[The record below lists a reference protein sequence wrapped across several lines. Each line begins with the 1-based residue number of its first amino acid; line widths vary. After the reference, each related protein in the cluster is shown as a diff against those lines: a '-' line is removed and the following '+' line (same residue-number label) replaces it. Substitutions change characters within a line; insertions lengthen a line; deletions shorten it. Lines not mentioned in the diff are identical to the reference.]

1 MAKPRIPNKEVTLR
15 SPEDTER
22 LAMAAQ
28 IETILGHAKY
38 RLTLLA
44 AFAFLLL
51 GLLITGAQ
59 NLHQLNTQGIAY
71 LLLAKHYAA
80 GEFGLA
86 ISSYW
91 SPFLSWLIAA
101 GLKMGWTDPTAARV
115 ATGTAALLFWV
126 ASMATLFVCQLP
138 IRALLLGAW
147 LLSFAAIH
155 WSVEYISP
163 DLLAAGLLLAAIASS
178 LFTFRVRHRGATI
191 LSGILW
197 GSVYYANA
205 MFLPAVVA
213 CLVGFSIA
221 GHFGTK
227 ENAKPWLPTILTQ
240 SVIALL
246 TMAPWWATLSKA
258 YDRPTIGSVWAI
270 DHAVAG
276 PKDIDR
282 YHPCFGQFN
291 PPSEGRISNWEDP
304 ARLDYATWSPFANE
318 DNKLHQST
326 LLKRNL
332 KSTLQI
338 FREFGAF
345 GLGIATLLT
354 CFFFRTPF
362 NRSLLS
368 GTWRWAI
375 FPIAGLVVGFLPFV
389 VTPLDTRFFYSCYP
403 LLMMA
408 AFGFLDWLPKQF
420 DWAKFPNTFASS
432 VVAVLFALPIIPRLA
447 SSLEGVP
454 NPGGYVALD
463 LVDRI
468 ETAQIKGTIAGDA
481 LLMGS
486 RTGLFIAALLNEKWI
501 GDSPD
506 VIGTDYIS
514 NGADLIIVH
523 RQHRVNSDM
532 EFNPAFRDLD
542 TVLFPDKMQAE
553 EFPLR
558 VYQVNR

>member
-1 MAKPRIPNKEVTLR
+1 
-15 SPEDTER
+15 
-22 LAMAAQ
+22 MAAQ

-38 RLTLLA
+38 RLTLLG

-51 GLLITGAQ
+51 GLLVTGAQ
-59 NLHQLNTQGIAY
+59 NLHQLNSQGIAY
-71 LLLAKHYAA
+71 LLLAKHYVA
-80 GEFGLA
+80 GDFGLA

-101 GLKMGWTDPTAARV
+101 GLKMGWSDPTAARV
-115 ATGTAALLFWV
+115 ATGASALLFWMGSV
-126 ASMATLFVCQLP
+126 AALFMCQLP
-138 IRALLLGAW
+138 IRALLCGAW

-155 WSVEYISP
+155 WSVEYIGP
-163 DLLAAGLLLAAIASS
+163 DLLAGGLLLTAITLS
-178 LFTFRVRHRGATI
+178 LFTFRVRHRAANI
-191 LSGILW
+191 IAGILW

-205 MFLPAVVA
+205 MFLPAIVV
-213 CLVGFSIA
+213 CLIGFSIA
-221 GHFGTK
+221 GKLGTQ
-227 ENAKPWLPTILTQ
+227 ENAKPWLPSILSQ
-240 SVIALL
+240 CVIALL
-246 TMAPWWATLSKA
+246 TMAPWWATLSNTYGK
-258 YDRPTIGSVWAI
+258 PTLGSVWAI

-291 PPSEGRISNWEDP
+291 PPSEGRITNWEDP
-304 ARLDYATWSPFANE
+304 ARLDYAVWSPFANE
-318 DNKLHQST
+318 DLKLHQNT

-332 KSTLQI
+332 KSIFQI
-338 FREFGAF
+338 FREFASF
-345 GLGIATLLT
+345 GLGIAALLA
-354 CFFFRTPF
+354 CFFIRPPF
-362 NRSLLS
+362 KRSILS
-368 GTWRWAI
+368 STWRWSI
-375 FPIAGLVVGFLPFV
+375 FPIAGLVIAFLPFV

-403 LLMMA
+403 LLMIA
-408 AFGFLDWLPKQF
+408 CFGFLDWIPKQF
-420 DWAKFPNTFASS
+420 EWPKFPHTFAT
-432 VVAVLFALPIIPRLA
+432 ALIAILFALPIIPRLA

-463 LVDRI
+463 LAERM
-468 ETAQIKGTIAGDA
+468 ETAQLSGTIAGDA

-486 RTGLFIAALLNEKWI
+486 RTGLFIAALLNQKWI

-506 VIGTDYIS
+506 VVGTDYIS